1 MPRLSWQKPA
11 PDRPSSICEP
21 AAVTLLAAKILLA
34 PLCVVAV
41 SLAGRRWGVAV
52 AGVLGGLPVVAGPIL
67 LVETLIHG
75 RGFGAD
81 AAAGTLLGLAAL
93 TAFVVVYGRVA
104 VAAGP
109 VPSVLCGWTAFL
121 LGVAV
126 LSLVQPPPALSL
138 VLVAA
143 CFALGLRLLPPAPS
157 PPPAAAAPPWW
168 DLPARALAALGL
180 VLTLTAVSGAL
191 GPHLSGLLAPF
202 PIITSVLAVFT
213 HAHGGVAQ
221 VGVLLRNFLSAS
233 TASPPSASCS
243 RSPCP
248 RWRPPPPSA
257 SRRRRRSPCRRRPS
271 PALAPPARALDSVE
285 QASRLVSYSPALR
298 SQRPTSPG
306 SPSAASASA

>member
-1 MPRLSWQKPA
+1 V
-11 PDRPSSICEP
+11 SICEP

-67 LVETLIHG
+67 LVETLLHG

-104 VAAGP
+104 AAGP

-121 LGVAV
+121 LGVVV

-157 PPPAAAAPPWW
+157 SLPAAAAPPWW

-180 VLTLTAVSGAL
+180 VLALTAVSGAL

-202 PIITSVLAVFT
+202 PIITSILAVFT

-221 VGVLLRNFLSAS
+221 VGVLLRNFLFGFYGFA
-233 TASPPSASCS
+233 AFCF
-243 RSPCP
+243 
-248 RWRPPPPSA
+248 
-257 SRRRRRSPCRRRPS
+257 
-271 PALAPPARALDSVE
+271 ALAVALPTLTSAAAFGLATAAALAVL
-285 QASRLVSYSPALR
+285 ATTFLLRSRLLPA
-298 SQRPTSPG
+298 
-306 SPSAASASA
+306 PSTP